1 MLHLCCPKTILP
13 VTTSHLSQLP
23 LQDYF
28 NSMRLHSV
36 INTAF
41 IIREHLMMTK
51 SLSVD
56 YVTGAAAT

>member
-1 MLHLCCPKTILP
+1 MAENPEKHQPKI
-13 VTTSHLSQLP
+13 
-23 LQDYF
+23 D
-28 NSMRLHSV
+28 NSKMV
-36 INTAF
+36 KKIEKNGGPAF

>member
-1 MLHLCCPKTILP
+1 MAENPEKHQPKIDKSEMVKSKEKKVGP
-13 VTTSHLSQLP
+13 
-23 LQDYF
+23 
-28 NSMRLHSV
+28 
-36 INTAF
+36 AF